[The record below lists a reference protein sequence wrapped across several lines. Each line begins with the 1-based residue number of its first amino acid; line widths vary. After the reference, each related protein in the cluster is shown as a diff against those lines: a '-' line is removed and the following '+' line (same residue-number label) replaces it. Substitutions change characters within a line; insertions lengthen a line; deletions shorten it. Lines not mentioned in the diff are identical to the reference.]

1 MPGQEESLIAEHFF
15 KVALVIERKKIFFI
29 FVIAIH

>member
-15 KVALVIERKKIFFI
+15 KVALVIERKIFFI